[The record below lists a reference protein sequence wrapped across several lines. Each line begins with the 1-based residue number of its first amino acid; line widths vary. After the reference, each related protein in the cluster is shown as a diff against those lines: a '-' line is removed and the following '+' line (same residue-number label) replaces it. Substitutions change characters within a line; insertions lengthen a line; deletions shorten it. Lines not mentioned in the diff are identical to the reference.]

1 MDAPR
6 ATGIVLAGGSSE
18 RFGRDKLAEPVDG
31 EPMLHRAIRALA
43 PLCDEVLV
51 SVPFDGPAPQTP
63 SDVSVVL
70 VRDQRP
76 DEGPLIGLWSTLRQV
91 RAPLALVVAGD
102 MPFLERGVLEL
113 LLTEAAAHP
122 EASVVGLDD
131 GKAVLPLP
139 CALRPTILDELTRI
153 TAGGERR
160 LRALVSE
167 FPVVAVPLSSWIR
180 LDPAGG
186 SMRDVD
192 RPEDIDLP
200 PNRKN

>member
-1 MDAPR
+1 M
-6 ATGIVLAGGSSE
+6 TGIVLAGGSSE

-31 EPMLHRAIRALA
+31 QPMLHRAIRALA

-63 SDVSVVL
+63 EDVPTVV

-76 DEGPLIGLWSTLRQV
+76 DEGPLIGLWSALRQV
-91 RAPLALVVAGD
+91 ESPLALVVAGD
-102 MPFLERGVLEL
+102 MPFLERTVLQL
-113 LLTEAAAHP
+113 LVTEAAVHP
-122 EASVVGLDD
+122 EASVVGLND
-131 GKAVLPLP
+131 GKAVRPLP

-160 LRALVSE
+160 LRALVWE
-167 FPVVAVPLSSWIR
+167 FPVAAVPRDSWIR

-186 SMRDVD
+186 SLKDVD
-192 RPEDIDLP
+192 EPADVHR
-200 PNRKN
+200 